1 MIPCAY
7 DSMLRYAEYKLDL
20 RELYIKCQIRL
31 IFGILYMFLSRFLR
45 RKRDILMLGKPVF
58 GNFAPIRSVIWHENH
73 NCQKS
78 VFATFICKIGCKN
91 FDCD

>member
-31 IFGILYMFLSRFLR
+31 IFGILYMFLSRFLLKKTGHSDAWEISFR
-45 RKRDILMLGKPVF
+45 
-58 GNFAPIRSVIWHENH
+58 
-73 NCQKS
+73 
-78 VFATFICKIGCKN
+78 
-91 FDCD
+91 

>member
-31 IFGILYMFLSRFLR
+31 IFGILYMFLSRFLLK
-45 RKRDILMLGKPVF
+45 KRDILMLGKSLF
-58 GNFAPIRSVIWHENH
+58 GNLAPIRSVIWRENH
-73 NCQKS
+73 NGKFLQHLFAKFVAKIQKLS
-78 VFATFICKIGCKN
+78 A
-91 FDCD
+91 

>member
-31 IFGILYMFLSRFLR
+31 IFGILYMFLSRFYS
-45 RKRDILMLGKPVF
+45 KNG
-58 GNFAPIRSVIWHENH
+58 
-73 NCQKS
+73 
-78 VFATFICKIGCKN
+78 TF
-91 FDCD
+91 